1 MSRSYSASA
10 GSMTLYLELID
21 AETSEVLVRAY
32 DSKADP
38 ETFVNYANR
47 ITNRQAADRILSGWA
62 TRLRA
67 AMDRTL
73 RAPAEDA

>member
-1 MSRSYSASA
+1 
-10 GSMTLYLELID
+10 
-21 AETSEVLVRAY
+21 VLVRAY
-32 DSKADP
+32 DSKANP

-47 ITNRQAADRILSGWA
+47 ITNRQAADRILSSLA